1 MPLPLLTSLPFSK
14 WPLDLLLS
22 DSFHLNFHSI
32 LFTEEMVQMHVHSL
46 LYCWQNF
53 IFFDKSA
60 LSLSQHTSLLLKWK
74 SLFINCISLEKHIFN
89 SVILGIGRYFIVHEA
104 TPFLTPITSNVQLDS
119 FDLSILN
126 ENPVVP
132 QSSLAFY
139 LEQLTKGDNLAA
151 VVIMNGM
158 TISLVGQNNNI
169 IVMDSHLHGQLG
181 AMVGIISVNKVD
193 ELLIFFKQ
201 QLSPHLNICSLT
213 FVNY

>member
-1 MPLPLLTSLPFSK
+1 M
-14 WPLDLLLS
+14 
-22 DSFHLNFHSI
+22 
-32 LFTEEMVQMHVHSL
+32 
-46 LYCWQNF
+46 
-53 IFFDKSA
+53 
-60 LSLSQHTSLLLKWK
+60 
-74 SLFINCISLEKHIFN
+74 
-89 SVILGIGRYFIVHEA
+89 
-104 TPFLTPITSNVQLDS
+104 TPFLTPITSDVQLDS

-132 QSSLAFY
+132 KSSLAFY
-139 LEQLTKGDNLAA
+139 LEQFTKGDNLAA

-158 TISLVGQNNNI
+158 TISLVGQNNSI

-193 ELLIFFKQ
+193 ELLIFVKQ